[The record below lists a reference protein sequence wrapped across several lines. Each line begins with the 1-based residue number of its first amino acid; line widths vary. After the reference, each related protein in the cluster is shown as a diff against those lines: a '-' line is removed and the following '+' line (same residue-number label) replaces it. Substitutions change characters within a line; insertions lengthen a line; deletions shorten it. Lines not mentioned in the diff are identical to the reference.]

1 MGRGLGF
8 TVVFEREI
16 EDVRPEQF
24 QGRSLAAHRHAL
36 DSIAHEY
43 DLRGIGEFVAFSRTE
58 AETLAEDMKFDAPTT
73 GSQSGRWFATEQAI
87 EVVQAI
93 RRHLDEDPDELDD
106 SARGPVMSELSELE
120 SLLEHARA
128 RSVRFRLGVEY

>member
-8 TVVFEREI
+8 TVVFETQI
-16 EDVRPEQF
+16 ENVQPERF
-24 QGRSLAAHRHAL
+24 QGRSLAAHRHVL
-36 DSIAHEY
+36 DSIAHDY

-73 GSQSGRWFATEQAI
+73 GSQSGRWFATEHAL

-93 RRHLDEDPDELDD
+93 RRHLDEDSDD
-106 SARGPVMSELSELE
+106 LEDGALEPVMTELRELE
-120 SLLEHARA
+120 ALLEHARA
-128 RSVRFRLGVEY
+128 HSVRFRLGVEY